1 MRLYS
6 LLPLLLIPS
15 LPLPFTIAHPSP
27 IKRLNSNNSADA
39 DSQVLNF
46 LLTLE
51 HLERA
56 FYLAAPQKYSAQG
69 FVTAGYTIS
78 DYGRFRQMGVH
89 EASHVEFLESSLAA
103 ARMDRVQPCVY
114 SFPDNDP
121 KLFVAASLMLEN
133 VVASA
138 YNAALAYIKDKA
150 YLAAAASIFGV
161 ESRHASFVS
170 GVPLASNPWNTA
182 YETPL
187 SMNQILTLISLYTQQ
202 CPASNAALLPAS
214 LQAFPQLTID
224 THPTPSQSINLT
236 FAPPAEPLSEAE
248 SLFVAWISGMGVV
261 VTQVEGEGQ
270 LTTQVPADMADRGAV
285 YVLVVRGSK
294 DMSNLRM
301 DDASTVAGPA
311 FVVFPFGGDA

>member
-1 MRLYS
+1 MRFHS
-6 LLPLLLIPS
+6 ILPLLLLPT
-15 LPLPFTIAHPSP
+15 LPLRFTIAHPSP
-27 IKRLNSNNSADA
+27 VKRLNSNNSADA

-51 HLERA
+51 HIERA

-161 ESRHASFVS
+161 ESRHASYVS

-187 SMNQILTLISLYTQQ
+187 SMNQILTLISPYTQQ

-236 FAPPAEPLSEAE
+236 FAPPAKPLSEAE

-301 DDASTVAGPA
+301 DDASTEAGPA